1 MKKFALAA
9 IGATSMLALA
19 ACQADEAE
27 EVMGGEE
34 PVATAEPGDGDG
46 TTATVEGAEG
56 TEEAATDGEAV
67 TAEGEAEAGTEGDA
81 EATEEDAGE

>member
-19 ACQADEAE
+19 ACQTEGEDPAATT
-27 EVMGGEE
+27 EE

-56 TEEAATDGEAV
+56 TEEAATDG
-67 TAEGEAEAGTEGDA
+67 
-81 EATEEDAGE
+81 